1 MSGSSSEPGAP
12 PAGGRSHAESEFRGL
27 ASTRVLPCTSVV
39 EAASLGS
46 ARRRIAA
53 HSSALSA
60 LWAMKARGAELS
72 FLSAFPGEQEVL
84 YPPLTYM
91 RPTGKVSTHRL
102 GRGDVRIVEVV
113 PHFPSGA

>member
-1 MSGSSSEPGAP
+1 MRSSTLSCFASSEPGGAP

-72 FLSAFPGEQEVL
+72 ASRSSHLS
-84 YPPLTYM
+84 
-91 RPTGKVSTHRL
+91 PTSTRVE
-102 GRGDVRIVEVV
+102 RGGQTKGNA
-113 PHFPSGA
+113 STTA